1 MKSLL
6 STSQPH
12 LLFPT
17 CTKPSNDGPAE
28 LPTLQKL
35 VQTPRQ
41 SRGVSL
47 RSLAR
52 HHLKNGPPAFVS
64 KSKAGMISWIP
75 QLCEDGTGGTY
86 FMRDAHGNF
95 VAVFKPEDE
104 DPLSSANPKRRKK
117 GHGFHFKGILP
128 CEGFQREILAYKIG
142 CDFLPVPQTY
152 LAEVSHWIFT
162 NEEGRSGSLRDR
174 SIKRKLGS
182 LQEFVSDVQ
191 CTVDDMGT
199 GRFSVNDV
207 QRVAIFDL
215 LIANCDRNGGNLLV
229 KKNTCKLVPIDHAF
243 CLPDFF
249 HLGDIQWFEWL
260 TWRQSKQ
267 PVLQEIIEF
276 VNDFDIEAAV
286 AHARDLRI
294 RRECI
299 ITLQLCH
306 IFVREAIRA
315 GHTLHEIGKMMC
327 SRPNALSVLEALVS
341 RAYNET
347 LHPGAALI
355 SRFEDQV
362 HLHFLSL

>member
-12 LLFPT
+12 LLFPV
-17 CTKPSNDGPAE
+17 CHKPSTDGPTE

-35 VQTPRQ
+35 IQTPRQ

-52 HHLKNGPPAFVS
+52 HHLKNGPPSFVS

-86 FMRDAHGNF
+86 FMKDPHGQN

-128 CEGFQREILAYKIG
+128 CEGFQREILAYQIAG
-142 CDFLPVPQTY
+142 DFLPIPQTY
-152 LAEVSHWIFT
+152 LAEVSHWTFT

-182 LQEFVSDVQ
+182 LQEFVPDVQ

-199 GRFSVNDV
+199 GRFSVADV
-207 QRVAIFDL
+207 QRIAVFDL

-229 KKNTCKLVPIDHAF
+229 KKGSCQLVPIDHAF
-243 CLPDFF
+243 SLPDFF

-267 PVLQEIIEF
+267 AVLPEIIEF
-276 VNDFDIEAAV
+276 VDQFDIASALE
-286 AHARDLRI
+286 HARDLQI

-299 ITLQLCH
+299 TTLQLCY
-306 IFVREAIRA
+306 IFVREALRA

-362 HLHFLSL
+362 YLHFLSL